1 MAKHAIRQNCI
12 SNIGE
17 CHQIN
22 LQDLQGCTACKV
34 SKGVIVGLITSYET
48 FIHERL
54 QKASL
59 HKEKL
64 RTTKMKLST
73 LITITIEK

>member
-34 SKGVIVGLITSYET
+34 SKGVIVGLITSHAET
-48 FIHERL
+48 HDALEYIL
-54 QKASL
+54 
-59 HKEKL
+59 
-64 RTTKMKLST
+64 
-73 LITITIEK
+73 